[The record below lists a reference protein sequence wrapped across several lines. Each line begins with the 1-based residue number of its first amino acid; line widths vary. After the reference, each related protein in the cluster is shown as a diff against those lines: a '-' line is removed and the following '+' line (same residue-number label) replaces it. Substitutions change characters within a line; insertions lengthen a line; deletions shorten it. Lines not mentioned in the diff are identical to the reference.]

1 MPKSTANS
9 LQAHFAQVRDPRIER
24 TKQHLLSDIITIAI
38 CAAIAGADDW
48 MAVAAFGRA
57 KRRWFKRFLALPNGI
72 PSHDTFRRVFL
83 LLDPEAFEQAF
94 LNWVQDLSHLS
105 ELEVVAVD
113 GKTVRRS
120 HDGLLGKNAIH
131 MVSAWATAN
140 RLVLAQLKVDEKSN
154 EITAIPELLRQLELH
169 GCIVTID
176 ALGCQTGIAEVVV
189 ERGADYVLAVKGNQD
204 GLFREVQDL
213 FADAEAVG
221 FKQVAHDHCKHTD
234 KAHGRLEIRHCWTL
248 ADPDYLNCIKRQ
260 AEWPHLRTLIKV
272 QAERRTTTGTSV
284 ETRYF
289 ISSLPNDARL
299 ALRAVRGH
307 WSIENQLHWVLD
319 ISFREDDCRLRT
331 GHGAENF
338 AVLRHIALNL
348 LRQETSETM
357 GIKNKRL
364 RAAWD
369 EAYLL
374 KLLGH

>member
-1 MPKSTANS
+1 MPKPTANS
-9 LQAHFAQVRDPRIER
+9 LRAHFAQVRDPRIER
-24 TKQHLLSDIITIAI
+24 TKQHLLIDIITIAV
-38 CAAIAGADDW
+38 CGAIAGADDW
-48 MAVAAFGRA
+48 IAVAAFGRA
-57 KRRWFKRFLALPNGI
+57 KRQWFKRFLALPNGI

-94 LNWVQDLSHLS
+94 LSWVQALSRVS

-113 GKTVRRS
+113 GKTLRRS
-120 HDGLLGKNAIH
+120 HDAWLGRNAIH

-140 RLVLAQLKVDEKSN
+140 RLVLGQLKVDDKSN
-154 EITAIPELLRQLELH
+154 EITAIPELLQRLELH

-176 ALGCQTGIAEVVV
+176 ALGCQIDIAEVIV
-189 ERGADYVLAVKGNQD
+189 ERGGDYVLAVKGNQD
-204 GLFREVQDL
+204 GLFREVQEL
-213 FADAEAVG
+213 FADAEAVRYQ
-221 FKQVAHDHCKHTD
+221 QVLHDHCRHSD
-234 KAHGRLEIRHCWTL
+234 KAHGRREIRHCWTI
-248 ADPDYLNCIKRQ
+248 ADPDYLSCIKRQ
-260 AEWPHLRTLIKV
+260 AQWPHLRTLIKV
-272 QAERRTTTGTSV
+272 QAERRTSTGTTL

-299 ALRAVRGH
+299 ALHAVRGH

-319 ISFREDDCRLRT
+319 ISFREDDCRLRK

-348 LRQETSETM
+348 LRQETSEPM

-364 RAAWD
+364 RAGWD

-374 KLLGH
+374 KVLSH

>member
-176 ALGCQTGIAEVVV
+176 ALGCQTGIAEGVV